1 MTILITII
9 ALGFVIFIHELGHF
23 IAAKKA
29 KVGVSEFAV
38 GMGPKI
44 FSFDYQETMV
54 SLRALPIGGFVRVK
68 GLEDT
73 ENCSIEEDYRQKSA
87 ISKASILA
95 AGSFMN
101 FVLGLVI
108 FTMIGFFSG
117 DKEITNTIETI
128 VDNYPAQE
136 VGLKSGDKIIAINNK
151 KLRDVQSD
159 LMSFISQSNGEP
171 FYLTVLQD
179 NQEKVVTISAQL
191 NEREAYVIGVG
202 FKVDSVP
209 LNIIESFVF
218 GFQKTG
224 LVIGQ
229 TIVGLKMLISGEAT
243 INDMAGPVGI
253 IQLASAQFKTGLFA
267 FLGLIAFISI
277 NLGVINLFPIPVL
290 DGGHLLLLLIEVLR
304 GKPLDKKAEL
314 VINNTAAAFL
324 IGLMIFIV
332 FNDLINWNERM
343 SIIKDINK

>member
-117 DKEITNTIETI
+117 DKVVTSTIETVI
-128 VDNYPAQE
+128 DNYPAQE
-136 VGLKSGDKIIAINNK
+136 VGLKSGDKII
-151 KLRDVQSD
+151 D
-159 LMSFISQSNGEP
+159 
-171 FYLTVLQD
+171 
-179 NQEKVVTISAQL
+179 
-191 NEREAYVIGVG
+191 
-202 FKVDSVP
+202 
-209 LNIIESFVF
+209 
-218 GFQKTG
+218 
-224 LVIGQ
+224 
-229 TIVGLKMLISGEAT
+229 
-243 INDMAGPVGI
+243 
-253 IQLASAQFKTGLFA
+253 
-267 FLGLIAFISI
+267 
-277 NLGVINLFPIPVL
+277 
-290 DGGHLLLLLIEVLR
+290 
-304 GKPLDKKAEL
+304 
-314 VINNTAAAFL
+314 
-324 IGLMIFIV
+324 
-332 FNDLINWNERM
+332 
-343 SIIKDINK
+343 